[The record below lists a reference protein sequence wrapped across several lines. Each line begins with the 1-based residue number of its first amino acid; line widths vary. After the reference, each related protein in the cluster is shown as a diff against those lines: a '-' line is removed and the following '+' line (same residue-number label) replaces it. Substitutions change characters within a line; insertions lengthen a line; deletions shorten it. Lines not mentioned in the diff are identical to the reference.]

1 MKMKKQLFAS
11 IAVASTIGFF
21 TPLTSYAFGLGEIK
35 VMSALNEPFKAT
47 IDINALS
54 TEEKESFEIRI
65 ASNDEFEK
73 AGLDRSYILTQLKFD
88 VVEQQ
93 GKSQVLISSQQPIK
107 EPFLDF
113 LLTASAGGGR
123 LIREYT
129 VLLDPP
135 EVLMSSSTAKT
146 RSTPRANTVPSA
158 KPESS
163 QSNTL
168 WSSSQKYGPV
178 AKADTLWNIALTTR
192 PSTAVSVQQMMLA
205 LVEANPEAFVDNNIN
220 GLKAGYTLTI
230 PDQAA
235 ILSKSQAEAYQLFK
249 SQNTQWRQRNKAPVK
264 SAPAVVQK
272 PQTEST
278 ETDTA
283 QTDAEDPTTENT
295 QASSATES
303 DADKEAHLKLV
314 APEQSETT
322 QDDASPNLAGNEKIN
337 VLTEQLTLAQETIEA
352 QAQENIDFKAR
363 MDAMEEQL
371 ETMRRLISLKDADL
385 ARLQDLLE
393 DKDQANTSVEAMDDL
408 SDTEVSA
415 ETESDASSVD
425 KPDSSSIESEEGDA
439 VPTETEE
446 TISELP
452 ASDGVVPDNLVDTIK
467 AFLVE
472 YKLQLGGAL
481 LLLLLVLLLLA
492 RRKNSDDS
500 SYAEVTDFDAPSPT
514 DDEQYRSEIHVE
526 EVPENNEV
534 DEHNDTEPLSQE
546 RLPQK
551 SVMELVE
558 QADMFV
564 GYADYAQAKI
574 ALEQA
579 KAREPGNTLVA
590 YKLLFVLY
598 KQKQVD
604 DFISLAETTDFDEE
618 SIEWDEIK
626 QWGAQLVPGH
636 ALFTDDESLETENSQ
651 SAPVIEDTVDADDDA
666 DEQLEFSRHNET
678 DEDSKVVDLTED
690 NDDSIVADITEDNDD
705 APLEFDT
712 VTPYSADNAD
722 DEVLLSEPASTSEDI
737 LEEGD
742 KVEENH
748 IDDDLLSFDTGT
760 TFGTVEHD
768 DNEDED
774 EIEHDSLLPFEPGA
788 SSSLDPERI
797 DIASFDVNSN
807 DDEPDI
813 EFDIGDIDEIDEAET
828 KLDLASAYIEMDD
841 ADGARS
847 ILNEVLAEGN
857 EEQKVRA
864 QTILDSLSE

>member
-35 VMSALNEPFKAT
+35 VMSALNEPFKAS
-47 IDINALS
+47 IDINALAA
-54 TEEKESFEIRI
+54 EEKESFEIRI
-65 ASNDEFEK
+65 ASNDEFDK

-93 GKSQVLISSQQPIK
+93 GKSRVLISSEQPIK

-135 EVLMSSSTAKT
+135 EVLMSSTAKT
-146 RSTPRANTVPSA
+146 RSTPKANTVTST
-158 KPESS
+158 KTESS
-163 QSNTL
+163 QSNAL
-168 WSSSQKYGPV
+168 RFSSQRYGPV

-192 PSTAVSVQQMMLA
+192 PNASVSVQQMMLA

-230 PDQAA
+230 PDQTA

-249 SQNTQWRQRNKAPVK
+249 SQNAQWRQRNKAPVK
-264 SAPAVVQK
+264 PAPAVVQE
-272 PQTEST
+272 PQVSNED
-278 ETDTA
+278 EVVQA
-283 QTDAEDPTTENT
+283 DAENSVKDNL
-295 QASSATES
+295 QASSPAIES
-303 DADKEAHLKLV
+303 DGDKEAHLKLV

-337 VLTEQLTLAQETIEA
+337 ALTEQLTLAQETIEA

-393 DKDQANTSVEAMDDL
+393 DKDQANSSAEATDDL
-408 SDTEVSA
+408 SDTNVVS
-415 ETESDASSVD
+415 ETESDLSNID
-425 KPDSSSIESEEGDA
+425 EPDSSSLETEEGDA
-439 VPTETEE
+439 AAIGTEE
-446 TISELP
+446 TLSELP
-452 ASDGVVPDNLVDTIK
+452 ASDGVVPDNLVDNIK

-481 LLLLLVLLLLA
+481 LLVLLVLFLLA

-500 SYAEVTDFDAPSPT
+500 SYAEVTDFDASSPA
-514 DDEQYRSEIHVE
+514 DDEQFTSEIHVE
-526 EVPENNEV
+526 EVPENHDRDDHID
-534 DEHNDTEPLSQE
+534 DEALSQE
-546 RLPQK
+546 QLPQK

-579 KAREPGNTLVA
+579 KAREPDNTLVA

-604 DFISLAETTDFDEE
+604 DFISLAEATDFDEE

-636 ALFTDDESLETENSQ
+636 ALFTDDESLKTEDSQ
-651 SAPVIEDTVDADDDA
+651 PAPAIEDTVDTDDDV
-666 DEQLEFSRHNET
+666 DDQLEFSRHNET
-678 DEDSKVVDLTED
+678 DEDSIVVNLTEDNDDSVVADLTED
-690 NDDSIVADITEDNDD
+690 NDDAL
-705 APLEFDT
+705 LEFDT
-712 VTPYSADNAD
+712 VAPYSPDNAD
-722 DEVLLSEPASTSEDI
+722 DEVLLSEPASASEVL
-737 LEEGD
+737 LEEDD
-742 KVEENH
+742 KAEENH

-760 TFGTVEHD
+760 TFGTVEQD
-768 DNEDED
+768 DDEEES

-788 SSSLDPERI
+788 SNSLDPERI
-797 DIASFDVNSN
+797 DIAPFDINGN

-841 ADGARS
+841 ADGARN

>member
-21 TPLTSYAFGLGEIK
+21 TPLTTYAFGLGEIK
-35 VMSALNEPFKAT
+35 VMSALNEPFKAS
-47 IDINALS
+47 IDINALAA
-54 TEEKESFEIRI
+54 EEKESFEIRI
-65 ASNDEFEK
+65 ASNDEFDK

-93 GKSQVLISSQQPIK
+93 GKSRVLISSEQPIK

-135 EVLMSSSTAKT
+135 EVLMSSTAKP
-146 RSTPRANTVPSA
+146 RSTPKANTVTST
-158 KPESS
+158 KTESS
-163 QSNTL
+163 QSNAL
-168 WSSSQKYGPV
+168 RFNSQKYGPV

-192 PSTAVSVQQMMLA
+192 PNASVSVQQMMLA

-235 ILSKSQAEAYQLFK
+235 ILSKSQAEAYRLFK
-249 SQNTQWRQRNKAPVK
+249 NQNAQWRQRNKAPVK
-264 SAPAVVQK
+264 SAPAVVQQ
-272 PQTEST
+272 PQAAST
-278 ETDTA
+278 EDEVV
-283 QTDAEDPTTENT
+283 QSDAENPVKDNL
-295 QASSATES
+295 QASSPAIES

-337 VLTEQLTLAQETIEA
+337 ALTEQLTLAQETMEA

-408 SDTEVSA
+408 SDTEVAA

-425 KPDSSSIESEEGDA
+425 KPDSSSLETEEGDA
-439 VPTETEE
+439 AATGTEE
-446 TISELP
+446 TVSELP

-481 LLLLLVLLLLA
+481 LLVLLVLLLLA

-500 SYAEVTDFDAPSPT
+500 SYTEVTGFDAPSPT
-514 DDEQYRSEIHVE
+514 DDEQYRSEIQVE
-526 EVPENNEV
+526 EVPENNDV
-534 DEHNDTEPLSQE
+534 DDHSDDEPLSQE
-546 RLPQK
+546 QLPQK

-579 KAREPGNTLVA
+579 KAREPANTLVA

-626 QWGAQLVPGH
+626 QWGAQLAPGH
-636 ALFTDDESLETENSQ
+636 ALFTAEESQVTEDILPVS
-651 SAPVIEDTVDADDDA
+651 VIEDTVDADNVDD
-666 DEQLEFSRHNET
+666 DRLEFSRHHDA
-678 DEDSKVVDLTED
+678 DEDSIVVELSED
-690 NDDSIVADITEDNDD
+690 NDDSIAADITEDDD

-712 VTPYSADNAD
+712 VEPYSSNNAD
-722 DEVLLSEPASTSEDI
+722 DELLLSDPATASEVLLEED
-737 LEEGD
+737 D
-742 KVEENH
+742 KSEENH

-760 TFGTVEHD
+760 TFGTVEQD
-768 DNEDED
+768 DDEDEN

-797 DIASFDVNSN
+797 DIAPFNINDN

>member
-21 TPLTSYAFGLGEIK
+21 TPLTTYAFGLGEIK
-35 VMSALNEPFKAT
+35 VMSALNEPFKAS
-47 IDINALS
+47 IDINALAA
-54 TEEKESFEIRI
+54 EEKESFEIRI
-65 ASNDEFEK
+65 ASNDEFDK

-93 GKSQVLISSQQPIK
+93 GKSRVLISSEQPIK

-135 EVLMSSSTAKT
+135 EVLMSSTAKP
-146 RSTPRANTVPSA
+146 RSTPKANTVTST
-158 KPESS
+158 KTESS
-163 QSNTL
+163 QSNAL
-168 WSSSQKYGPV
+168 RFSSQKYGPV

-192 PSTAVSVQQMMLA
+192 PNASVSVQQMMLA

-249 SQNTQWRQRNKAPVK
+249 TQNAQWRQRNKAPVK
-264 SAPAVVQK
+264 SAPAVVQQ
-272 PQTEST
+272 PQAATTEDEVVQS
-278 ETDTA
+278 
-283 QTDAEDPTTENT
+283 DAENSVKDNL
-295 QASSATES
+295 QASSPAIES

-314 APEQSETT
+314 APEQSKTT

-337 VLTEQLTLAQETIEA
+337 ALTEQLTLAQETMEA

-393 DKDQANTSVEAMDDL
+393 DKDQANNSAEATDDL
-408 SDTEVSA
+408 SDTAVVS
-415 ETESDASSVD
+415 EIEPDVSNVD
-425 KPDSSSIESEEGDA
+425 EPNSSSLETEEGDA
-439 VPTETEE
+439 AATGTEE
-446 TISELP
+446 TVSELP
-452 ASDGVVPDNLVDTIK
+452 ASDGVAPDNLVDTIK

-481 LLLLLVLLLLA
+481 LLVLLVLLLLA

-500 SYAEVTDFDAPSPT
+500 SYAEVTDFDASNPA
-514 DDEQYRSEIHVE
+514 DDEQFTSEIQVE
-526 EVPENNEV
+526 EVPENNDV
-534 DEHNDTEPLSQE
+534 DKHSDDEPLSQE
-546 RLPQK
+546 QLPQK

-579 KAREPGNTLVA
+579 KAREPANTLVA

-626 QWGAQLVPGH
+626 QWGAQLAPGH
-636 ALFTDDESLETENSQ
+636 ALFTAEESQVTDDIQPVS
-651 SAPVIEDTVDADDDA
+651 VIEETIDADDVD
-666 DEQLEFSRHNET
+666 DERLEFSRHHDA
-678 DEDSKVVDLTED
+678 DEDSIVVELSED
-690 NDDSIVADITEDNDD
+690 NDDSIDTDITEDDD

-712 VTPYSADNAD
+712 VEPYLSNNAD
-722 DEVLLSEPASTSEDI
+722 DELLLSDPATASEVLLEED
-737 LEEGD
+737 D
-742 KVEENH
+742 KSEENH

-760 TFGTVEHD
+760 TFGTGEQD
-768 DNEDED
+768 DDEDES

-797 DIASFDVNSN
+797 DIAPFNINDN

>member
-35 VMSALNEPFKAT
+35 VMSALNEPFKAS
-47 IDINALS
+47 IDINALAA
-54 TEEKESFEIRI
+54 EEKESFEIRI
-65 ASNDEFEK
+65 ASNDEFDK

-93 GKSQVLISSQQPIK
+93 GKSRVLISSEQPIK

-135 EVLMSSSTAKT
+135 EVLISSTAKT
-146 RSTPRANTVPSA
+146 RSTPKANTVTST
-158 KPESS
+158 KTESS
-163 QSNTL
+163 QSNAL
-168 WSSSQKYGPV
+168 RFSSQKYGPV

-192 PSTAVSVQQMMLA
+192 PNASVSVQQMMLA

-249 SQNTQWRQRNKAPVK
+249 SQNAQWRQRNKAPVK
-264 SAPAVVQK
+264 AAPAVVEQ
-272 PQTEST
+272 PQAAST
-278 ETDTA
+278 EDEVVQA
-283 QTDAEDPTTENT
+283 DAENPVKDNL
-295 QASSATES
+295 QASSPAIES

-337 VLTEQLTLAQETIEA
+337 ALTEQLTLAQETIEA

-393 DKDQANTSVEAMDDL
+393 DKDQANTSAEAMDDL
-408 SDTEVSA
+408 SDTEIAA
-415 ETESDASSVD
+415 EIESDASSVD
-425 KPDSSSIESEEGDA
+425 KPDSSSLETEEGDA
-439 VPTETEE
+439 EATGTEE

-452 ASDGVVPDNLVDTIK
+452 TSDDVVSENFVDNIK

-481 LLLLLVLLLLA
+481 LLVLLVLLLLA

-500 SYAEVTDFDAPSPT
+500 SYTEVTDFDAPSPT
-514 DDEQYRSEIHVE
+514 DDEQYRSEIQVE
-526 EVPENNEV
+526 EVPENNDV
-534 DEHNDTEPLSQE
+534 DDHSDDEPLSQE
-546 RLPQK
+546 QLPQK

-579 KAREPGNTLVA
+579 KAREPANTLVA

-604 DFISLAETTDFDEE
+604 DFILLAETTDFDEE

-626 QWGAQLVPGH
+626 QWGAQLAPGH
-636 ALFTDDESLETENSQ
+636 ALFTAEESQATEDSQ
-651 SAPVIEDTVDADDDA
+651 PFSAIEDTVDADDVD
-666 DEQLEFSRHNET
+666 DERLEFSRHNDT
-678 DEDSKVVDLTED
+678 DEDSIVVELSED
-690 NDDSIVADITEDNDD
+690 NDDSIDTEITEDNDE

-712 VTPYSADNAD
+712 VAPYSSDNAD
-722 DEVLLSEPASTSEDI
+722 DELLLSDPATTSDVLLEED
-737 LEEGD
+737 D
-742 KVEENH
+742 KSEENH

-760 TFGTVEHD
+760 TFGTVEQD
-768 DNEDED
+768 DDEDEN

-797 DIASFDVNSN
+797 DIAPFDINGN

-857 EEQKVRA
+857 EEQKIRA

>member
-1 MKMKKQLFAS
+1 MKKQLFAS

-35 VMSALNEPFKAT
+35 VMSALNEPFKAS
-47 IDINALS
+47 IDINALPA
-54 TEEKESFEIRI
+54 EEKESFEIRI
-65 ASNDEFEK
+65 ASNEEFEK

-93 GKSQVLISSQQPIK
+93 GKSRVLISSQQAIK

-135 EVLMSSSTAKT
+135 EVLMTSSTAKT
-146 RSTPRANTVPSA
+146 RSAPSVSSSVSIE
-158 KPESS
+158 PESS

-168 WSSSQKYGPV
+168 WSSGQKYGPV

-192 PSTAVSVQQMMLA
+192 PDASVSVQQMMMA

-235 ILSKSQAEAYQLFK
+235 ILSKSQAEAYRLFK
-249 SQNTQWRQRNKAPVK
+249 NQNAQWRQRDKTVVK
-264 SAPAVVQK
+264 STPAVVQQ
-272 PQTEST
+272 PQTAST
-278 ETDTA
+278 ETDA
-283 QTDAEDPTTENT
+283 VQTDAENSTTENT
-295 QASSATES
+295 QASSTTES
-303 DADKEAHLKLV
+303 NADEEAHLKLV
-314 APEQSETT
+314 APEQSKTT
-322 QDDASPNLAGNEKIN
+322 QEDASPNLAGNEKIN
-337 VLTEQLTLAQETIEA
+337 ALTEQLTLAQETIEA

-393 DKDQANTSVEAMDDL
+393 EKDQANTSAEAMDDV
-408 SDTEVSA
+408 SDTESTP
-415 ETESDASSVD
+415 ETEADASSVD
-425 KPDSSSIESEEGDA
+425 ESDSSSLEAEVSAPAEI
-439 VPTETEE
+439 EE
-446 TISELP
+446 TVVEELP
-452 ASDGVVPDNLVDTIK
+452 PADDFVPDNLVDTIK
-467 AFLVE
+467 AFLAE

-481 LLLLLVLLLLA
+481 LVVLLLLLLLA
-492 RRKNSDDS
+492 RRKNNEDT
-500 SYAEVTDFDAPSPT
+500 SYTEVADFEALSPT
-514 DDEQYRSEIHVE
+514 EDDKQYSPEMHVDK
-526 EVPENNEV
+526 VPENHDE
-534 DEHNDTEPLSQE
+534 DEHVDDEPVSEQQD
-546 RLPQK
+546 PQK

-564 GYADYAQAKI
+564 GYADYAQAKV

-579 KAREPGNTLVA
+579 KAREPDNTLVA

-604 DFISLAETTDFDEE
+604 DFVALAEATNFDED

-626 QWGAQLVPGH
+626 QWGAQLAPDH
-636 ALFTDDESLETENSQ
+636 ALFAADESVETDIATDDHEESI
-651 SAPVIEDTVDADDDA
+651 PVIDDEADDKELD
-666 DEQLEFSRHNET
+666 FSAQDET
-678 DEDSKVVDLTED
+678 DNVPVSIDLSED
-690 NDDSIVADITEDNDD
+690 NHD

-712 VTPYSADNAD
+712 VDISSPTD
-722 DEVLLSEPASTSEDI
+722 DEENVIHTDISSEEILSEKNDTTED
-737 LEEGD
+737 
-742 KVEENH
+742 NH

-760 TFGTVEHD
+760 TFGTVEED
-768 DNEDED
+768 KEDES

-788 SSSLDPERI
+788 SSSLDPKRV
-797 DIASFDVNSN
+797 DIAPFDMDA

-841 ADGARS
+841 TEGARS

-857 EEQKVRA
+857 EEQKARA

>member
-1 MKMKKQLFAS
+1 
-11 IAVASTIGFF
+11 
-21 TPLTSYAFGLGEIK
+21 
-35 VMSALNEPFKAT
+35 
-47 IDINALS
+47 
-54 TEEKESFEIRI
+54 
-65 ASNDEFEK
+65 
-73 AGLDRSYILTQLKFD
+73 
-88 VVEQQ
+88 
-93 GKSQVLISSQQPIK
+93 
-107 EPFLDF
+107 
-113 LLTASAGGGR
+113 
-123 LIREYT
+123 
-129 VLLDPP
+129 
-135 EVLMSSSTAKT
+135 
-146 RSTPRANTVPSA
+146 
-158 KPESS
+158 
-163 QSNTL
+163 
-168 WSSSQKYGPV
+168 
-178 AKADTLWNIALTTR
+178 
-192 PSTAVSVQQMMLA
+192 
-205 LVEANPEAFVDNNIN
+205 
-220 GLKAGYTLTI
+220 
-230 PDQAA
+230 
-235 ILSKSQAEAYQLFK
+235 
-249 SQNTQWRQRNKAPVK
+249 
-264 SAPAVVQK
+264 
-272 PQTEST
+272 
-278 ETDTA
+278 
-283 QTDAEDPTTENT
+283 
-295 QASSATES
+295 
-303 DADKEAHLKLV
+303 LKLV

-337 VLTEQLTLAQETIEA
+337 ALTEQLTLAQETIEA

-408 SDTEVSA
+408 SDTEVAA
-415 ETESDASSVD
+415 ETELDASSVD

-481 LLLLLVLLLLA
+481 LLLLVLLLLA

-500 SYAEVTDFDAPSPT
+500 SYAEVTDFEPPSPT
-514 DDEQYRSEIHVE
+514 DDEQYRSEIQVE
-526 EVPENNEV
+526 EVPENNDV
-534 DEHNDTEPLSQE
+534 DDHSDDEPLSQE
-546 RLPQK
+546 KLPQK

-579 KAREPGNTLVA
+579 KVREPANILVA

-626 QWGAQLVPGH
+626 QWGAQLAPGH
-636 ALFTDDESLETENSQ
+636 ALFTAEESQVTEDIQPVS
-651 SAPVIEDTVDADDDA
+651 VIEDTVDVDDVD
-666 DEQLEFSRHNET
+666 DERLEFSRHNDT
-678 DEDSKVVDLTED
+678 DEDSIVVELSED
-690 NDDSIVADITEDNDD
+690 NDDSIDTETTEDNDE

-712 VTPYSADNAD
+712 VVRYSSDNAD
-722 DEVLLSEPASTSEDI
+722 DELLLSDPATTSDVLLEED
-737 LEEGD
+737 D
-742 KVEENH
+742 KSEENH

-760 TFGTVEHD
+760 TFGTVEQD
-768 DNEDED
+768 DDEDEN

-797 DIASFDVNSN
+797 DIAPFDINGN

>member
-35 VMSALNEPFKAT
+35 VMSALNEPFKAS
-47 IDINALS
+47 IDINALAA
-54 TEEKESFEIRI
+54 EEKESFEIRI
-65 ASNDEFEK
+65 ASNDEFDK

-93 GKSQVLISSQQPIK
+93 GKSRVLISSEQPIK

-135 EVLMSSSTAKT
+135 EVLMSSTAKT
-146 RSTPRANTVPSA
+146 RSNPKANTVTST
-158 KPESS
+158 KTESS
-163 QSNTL
+163 ESNAL
-168 WSSSQKYGPV
+168 RFSSQRYGPV

-192 PSTAVSVQQMMLA
+192 PNASVSVQQMMLA

-249 SQNTQWRQRNKAPVK
+249 SQNAQWRQRNKAPVK
-264 SAPAVVQK
+264 PAPAVVQE
-272 PQTEST
+272 PQVSNED
-278 ETDTA
+278 EVVQA
-283 QTDAEDPTTENT
+283 DAENSVKDNL
-295 QASSATES
+295 QASSSAIES

-337 VLTEQLTLAQETIEA
+337 ALTEQLTLAQETIEA

-393 DKDQANTSVEAMDDL
+393 DKDQANSSAEATDDL
-408 SDTEVSA
+408 SDTDVVS
-415 ETESDASSVD
+415 ETESDVSNVD
-425 KPDSSSIESEEGDA
+425 EPDSSSLETEEGDA
-439 VPTETEE
+439 AAIGTEE
-446 TISELP
+446 TVSELP
-452 ASDGVVPDNLVDTIK
+452 ASDGVVPDNLVDNIK

-481 LLLLLVLLLLA
+481 LLVLLVLLLLA

-500 SYAEVTDFDAPSPT
+500 SYAEVTDLDASSPA
-514 DDEQYRSEIHVE
+514 DDEQFTSEVHVE
-526 EVPENNEV
+526 EVPENH
-534 DEHNDTEPLSQE
+534 DRDDHIDDEPLSQE
-546 RLPQK
+546 QLPQK

-604 DFISLAETTDFDEE
+604 DFISLAEATDFDEE

-636 ALFTDDESLETENSQ
+636 ALFTDDESLKTEDSQ
-651 SAPVIEDTVDADDDA
+651 PAPAIEDTVDTDDDV

-678 DEDSKVVDLTED
+678 DEDSIVVDLTED
-690 NDDSIVADITEDNDD
+690 NDDSVVADLTEDNDD

-712 VTPYSADNAD
+712 VAPYSPDNAD
-722 DEVLLSEPASTSEDI
+722 DELLLSDTATASEVLLEED
-737 LEEGD
+737 D
-742 KVEENH
+742 KAEENH

-760 TFGTVEHD
+760 TFGTVEQD
-768 DNEDED
+768 DDEEES

-788 SSSLDPERI
+788 SNSLDPERI
-797 DIASFDVNSN
+797 DIAPFDINGN

>member
-11 IAVASTIGFF
+11 IAVASTIVFF
-21 TPLTSYAFGLGEIK
+21 TPLTTYAFGLGEIE
-35 VMSALNEPFKAT
+35 VMSALNEPFKAS
-47 IDINALS
+47 IDINALAA
-54 TEEKESFEIRI
+54 EEKESFEIRI
-65 ASNDEFEK
+65 ASNDEFDK

-93 GKSQVLISSQQPIK
+93 GKSRVLISSEQPIK

-135 EVLMSSSTAKT
+135 EVLMSSKAKP
-146 RSTPRANTVPSA
+146 RSTPKANTVTST
-158 KPESS
+158 KTESS
-163 QSNTL
+163 QSNAL
-168 WSSSQKYGPV
+168 RFSSQKYGPV
-178 AKADTLWNIALTTR
+178 AKADTLWNIALTMR
-192 PSTAVSVQQMMLA
+192 PNASVSVQKMMLA

-249 SQNTQWRQRNKAPVK
+249 TQNAQWRQRNKASVK
-264 SAPAVVQK
+264 SAPAVVQQ
-272 PQTEST
+272 PQAAST
-278 ETDTA
+278 EDEVV
-283 QTDAEDPTTENT
+283 QSDAENPVKDNL
-295 QASSATES
+295 QASSPAIES

-337 VLTEQLTLAQETIEA
+337 ALTEQLTLAQETMEA

-393 DKDQANTSVEAMDDL
+393 DKDQANNSAEATDDL
-408 SDTEVSA
+408 SDTAVVS
-415 ETESDASSVD
+415 EIESDVSNVD
-425 KPDSSSIESEEGDA
+425 EPDSSSLETEEGDA
-439 VPTETEE
+439 AATGTEE
-446 TISELP
+446 TVNELP
-452 ASDGVVPDNLVDTIK
+452 ASDGVVPGNLVDSIK

-481 LLLLLVLLLLA
+481 LLVLLVLLLLA

-500 SYAEVTDFDAPSPT
+500 SYTEVTDFDAPSPT
-514 DDEQYRSEIHVE
+514 DDEQYRSEIQVE
-526 EVPENNEV
+526 EVPENNDV
-534 DEHNDTEPLSQE
+534 DDHSDDEPLNQE
-546 RLPQK
+546 QLPQK

-579 KAREPGNTLVA
+579 KAREPANTLVA

-626 QWGAQLVPGH
+626 QWGAQLAPGH
-636 ALFTDDESLETENSQ
+636 ALFTAEESQVTEDIQPVS
-651 SAPVIEDTVDADDDA
+651 VIEETVDADDVD
-666 DEQLEFSRHNET
+666 DERLEFSRHHDA
-678 DEDSKVVDLTED
+678 DEDSIVVELAED
-690 NDDSIVADITEDNDD
+690 NDDSIDTDITEDNND

-712 VTPYSADNAD
+712 VEPYSSNNAD
-722 DEVLLSEPASTSEDI
+722 DELLLSDPATTPEVLLEED
-737 LEEGD
+737 D
-742 KVEENH
+742 KSEENH

-760 TFGTVEHD
+760 TFGTAEQD
-768 DNEDED
+768 DDEDEN

-797 DIASFDVNSN
+797 DIAPFDINGN

>member
-21 TPLTSYAFGLGEIK
+21 TPLTTYAFGLGEIK
-35 VMSALNEPFKAT
+35 VMSALNEPFKAS
-47 IDINALS
+47 IDINALAA
-54 TEEKESFEIRI
+54 EEKESFEIRI
-65 ASNDEFEK
+65 ASNDEFDK

-93 GKSQVLISSQQPIK
+93 GKSRVLISSEQPIK

-135 EVLMSSSTAKT
+135 EVLMSSTAKP
-146 RSTPRANTVPSA
+146 RSTPKANTVTST
-158 KPESS
+158 KTESS
-163 QSNTL
+163 QSNVLRFT
-168 WSSSQKYGPV
+168 SQKYGPV

-192 PSTAVSVQQMMLA
+192 PNASVSVQQMMLA

-249 SQNTQWRQRNKAPVK
+249 TQNAQWRQRNKAPVK
-264 SAPAVVQK
+264 SAPAVVQQ
-272 PQTEST
+272 PQAATTEDEVVQS
-278 ETDTA
+278 
-283 QTDAEDPTTENT
+283 DAENSVKDNL
-295 QASSATES
+295 QASSPAIES

-314 APEQSETT
+314 APEQSKTT

-337 VLTEQLTLAQETIEA
+337 ALTEQLTLAQETMEA

-393 DKDQANTSVEAMDDL
+393 DKDQANNSAEATDDL
-408 SDTEVSA
+408 SDTAVVS
-415 ETESDASSVD
+415 EIEPDVSNVD
-425 KPDSSSIESEEGDA
+425 EPNSSSLETEEGDA
-439 VPTETEE
+439 AATGTEE
-446 TISELP
+446 TVSELP
-452 ASDGVVPDNLVDTIK
+452 ASDGVAPDNLVDTIK

-481 LLLLLVLLLLA
+481 LLVLLVLLLLA

-500 SYAEVTDFDAPSPT
+500 SYAEVTDFDASNPA
-514 DDEQYRSEIHVE
+514 DDEQFTSEIQVE
-526 EVPENNEV
+526 EVPENNDV
-534 DEHNDTEPLSQE
+534 DKHSDDEPLSQE
-546 RLPQK
+546 QLPQK

-579 KAREPGNTLVA
+579 KAREPANTLVA

-626 QWGAQLVPGH
+626 QWGAQLAPGH
-636 ALFTDDESLETENSQ
+636 ALFTAEESQVTDDIQPVS
-651 SAPVIEDTVDADDDA
+651 VIEETIDADDVD
-666 DEQLEFSRHNET
+666 DERLEFSRHHDA
-678 DEDSKVVDLTED
+678 DEDSIVVELSED
-690 NDDSIVADITEDNDD
+690 NDDSIDTDITEDDD

-712 VTPYSADNAD
+712 VEPYLSNNAD
-722 DEVLLSEPASTSEDI
+722 DELLLSDPATASEVLLEED
-737 LEEGD
+737 D
-742 KVEENH
+742 KSEENH

-760 TFGTVEHD
+760 TFGTGEQD
-768 DNEDED
+768 DDEDES

-797 DIASFDVNSN
+797 DIAPFNINDN